1 MIGNISGPGKRT
13 NKSGFTLIEV
23 VVVLILLGIV
33 STFVA
38 VRATNYHSELAA
50 RTEILKSH
58 LRYAQMKSIS
68 SNAVWGIHSAGSKY
82 WLFTD
87 GDTNQKRQ
95 LLGEDDLEVDL
106 SDYGLSVSGFTYSFE
121 TWGSPC
127 TDAGASVRLTAT
139 ASITVSEGGGSKSI
153 NITPYTGFI
162 P

>member
-1 MIGNISGPGKRT
+1 MIGNSSGPGKRT

-58 LRYAQMKSIS
+58 LRYAQMKSMS
-68 SNAVWGIHSAGSKY
+68 SNDVWGIHSAGSKY

-95 LLGEDDLEVDL
+95 LLGEDDLAVDL
-106 SDYGLSVSGFTYSFE
+106 SGYGLSVSGFTYSFE

-127 TDAGASVRLTAT
+127 TDPGASVRLMAT
-139 ASITVSEGGGSKSI
+139 ASITVSGGGGSKSI